1 MDGYRGTP
9 KAQLTDTE
17 LSGDDEVLTVADIP
31 NKPASYIPPPPPSS
45 SQSTATTTLVQRPVT
60 VSQVK
65 LSRDKL
71 SHTDAMETSAANDA
85 CDFTAGPSAD
95 AHMQEENESSVA
107 ELPASSR
114 DKPVRPSI
122 AVTRYVAIGDS
133 TRIDHTCLSG
143 ADCCQLLL
151 YYMCL

>member
-17 LSGDDEVLTVADIP
+17 LSGDDEVLTAADIP
-31 NKPASYIPPPPPSS
+31 NKPASYIPPPPPPS
-45 SQSTATTTLVQRPVT
+45 SQSTATTTPVQRPVT

-65 LSRDKL
+65 LSRDA
-71 SHTDAMETSAANDA
+71 SRTDAMETSAANDV

-95 AHMQEENESSVA
+95 TRMQEENESSVA
-107 ELPASSR
+107 ELPTSSR

-122 AVTRYVAIGDS
+122 EVTRYVAIGDS
-133 TRIDHTCLSG
+133 THSNHTCLSG

-151 YYMCL
+151 YNMCL